1 MVKHIVFFKLEDNSQ
16 AHCEVV
22 RNRLLTMREHIEV
35 LQNIEVGINFAKEER
50 AYDLALLTDF
60 KSQEDLTIYAKH
72 PFHQDIITFIKSVA
86 ISSKVVDYKY

>member
-16 AHCEVV
+16 AACLEVKE
-22 RNRLLTMREHIEV
+22 RLLSMKNHIEV
-35 LQNIEVGINFAKEER
+35 LQHIEVGINFAKEDR
-50 AYDLALLTDF
+50 AYDIALLTDF
-60 KSQEDLTIYAKH
+60 ESIEDLDIYAKH